1 MLALSLG
8 PLVAGTKYRGEFE
21 SRVKKI
27 LDEVKRAGRDIILF
41 IDELHTLVG
50 AGAAEGSLDLS
61 SMIKPELA
69 RGELQ
74 CIGATTFDEYRKY
87 VESDAALERRFQP
100 VQVDEPTIEQT
111 VAILKGLRPKYA
123 AHHGVQIGDDAI
135 EAAAALAA
143 RYIADRYLPDKAI
156 DVVDEAAAGAAMHG
170 ETRVDVE
177 RVAAVVSRWT
187 GIPQGTI
194 TDAQRAGLLALE
206 EQLTT
211 RVVGQDP
218 AVRAVSEAIRRAR
231 AGLKDP
237 RKPVGGFLFVGPSGV
252 GKTELARALAHA
264 LFGTDD
270 ALVRLDLSEYTEAH
284 TISRMLGAPPGYQ
297 GHDEP
302 GQLTE
307 PIRRRPYSVVLFDEI
322 EKAHPDVAAILLQ
335 ILDDGRVTDA
345 KGRTIDFR
353 HAIVVL
359 TSNLDRDELEAT
371 LRAELIDRI
380 DEIVVFKELG
390 PREIEQIV
398 TLQVALLAE
407 RLGAHAMQ
415 LDLSEPCPLVS
426 RQGELRAGKRRA
438 LRRARDRPSR
448 HHAAL
453 RSDPTRTHRRRP
465 HRARRLRRPRHH
477 RRGSRM
483 THLTRIS
490 TTARAALAALVLAG
504 ATGSAAL
511 AQTVPAGTPPAP
523 GRPTAN
529 LVLDAMLASARAA
542 SINPTAAQSASLNS
556 AAAIARYNMGDIN
569 GARSAAIQ
577 ALIEANRLPQSQTN
591 IPVLQSTIPQT
602 SYLQTRPFPIA
613 GGSIAALDANAFV
626 AQARG
631 AVAACTARNSPN
643 TAPATQHLNSAEADA
658 KAGRYQNVQT
668 EARAA
673 VDLCASAQQQLNNQ
687 PR

>member
-1 MLALSLG
+1 VGKTAIVEGLAQRIAHGDVPQALREKRVLALSLG

-27 LDEVKRAGRDIILF
+27 VDEIKRAGRDIILF

-111 VAILKGLRPKYA
+111 VAILQGLRPKYA
-123 AHHGVQIGDDAI
+123 AHHGVTIDDEAL

-170 ETRVDVE
+170 DRRVGVD

-187 GIPQGTI
+187 GIPQGTL

-206 EQLTT
+206 EQLSA
-211 RVVGQDP
+211 RVVGQDL
-218 AVRAVSEAIRRAR
+218 AVRSVSEAIRRAR

-270 ALVRLDLSEYTEAH
+270 ALIRLDLSEYTEAH
-284 TISRMLGAPPGYQ
+284 TISRLLGAPPGYQ
-297 GHDEP
+297 GHEEA

-359 TSNLDRDELEAT
+359 TSNLERDEIEGN
-371 LRAELIDRI
+371 LRPELIDRI
-380 DEIVVFKELG
+380 DELVYFKELG

-398 TLQVALLAE
+398 ALQVALLAE
-407 RLGAHAMQ
+407 RLGAHAMR
-415 LDLSEPCPLVS
+415 LDLS
-426 RQGELRAGKRRA
+426 
-438 LRRARDRPSR
+438 D
-448 HHAAL
+448 
-453 RSDPTRTHRRRP
+453 T
-465 HRARRLRRPRHH
+465 ARRF
-477 RRGSRM
+477 
-483 THLTRIS
+483 
-490 TTARAALAALVLAG
+490 LANESSS
-504 ATGSAAL
+504 TGS
-511 AQTVPAGTPPAP
+511 G
-523 GRPTAN
+523 
-529 LVLDAMLASARAA
+529 ARYVAR
-542 SINPTAAQSASLNS
+542 
-556 AAAIARYNMGDIN
+556 AIARHVTTPL
-569 GARSAAIQ
+569 SEAI
-577 ALIEANRLPQSQTN
+577 LRGRLAS
-591 IPVLQSTIPQT
+591 
-602 SYLQTRPFPIA
+602 
-613 GGSIAALDANAFV
+613 GH
-626 AQARG
+626 
-631 AVAACTARNSPN
+631 TARVDYDG
-643 TAPATQHLNSAEADA
+643 SAITVEA
-658 KAGRYQNVQT
+658 
-668 EARAA
+668 AA
-673 VDLCASAQQQLNNQ
+673 
-687 PR
+687 